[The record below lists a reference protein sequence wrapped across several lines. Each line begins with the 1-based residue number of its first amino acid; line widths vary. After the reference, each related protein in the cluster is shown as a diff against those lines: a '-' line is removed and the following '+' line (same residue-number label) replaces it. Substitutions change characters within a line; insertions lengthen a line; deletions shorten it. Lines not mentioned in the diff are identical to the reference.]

1 MDGPA
6 NVMLALIVIGLPVLM
21 VTYVL
26 SRWFKLKE
34 KRIEVDAMLAAEKA
48 AQYVSH
54 SKEVEQRLA
63 VLERIVTDQ
72 PAALARE
79 IDALSI
85 ANQAQPKK
93 DLA

>member
-72 PAALARE
+72 PAMLARE

-85 ANQAQPKK
+85 ASQAQPKK

>member
-6 NVMLALIVIGLPVLM
+6 NVMLALIIIGLPVLM
-21 VTYVL
+21 VSFVL
-26 SRWFKLKE
+26 SKWFKLKE
-34 KRIEVDAMLAAEKA
+34 KRLEVDAMHAAEKA
-48 AQYVSH
+48 ALYVSH
-54 SKEVEQRLA
+54 SKEIEERLA

-72 PAALARE
+72 PAMLARE

-85 ANQAQPKK
+85 AHQAQPKK